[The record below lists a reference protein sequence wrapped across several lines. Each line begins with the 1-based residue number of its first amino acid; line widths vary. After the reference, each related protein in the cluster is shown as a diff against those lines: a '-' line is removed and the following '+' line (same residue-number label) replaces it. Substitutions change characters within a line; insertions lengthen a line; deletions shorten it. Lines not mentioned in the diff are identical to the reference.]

1 MPGGPSG
8 WESTYQCVRHR
19 FSACFRRSLH
29 AAELLSLCTTTP
41 EAHTTSN
48 LCSAMRSLC
57 TATESSPRSPQ
68 LKNALTKQLRPRAAK
83 KKKKKKIYQSKT
95 LFSRQQP
102 QTWSLVLS
110 IGFSSRQ
117 PTAAVQSRSK
127 GQMTKPICKV
137 FDLQCIK
144 MSGCYSKVIILK
156 RLSNLNLENCKWFS
170 KILLWILASFP
181 TFLCAASFSHG
192 NSGYLTITWYSPA
205 FPELFCQPRQCH
217 SYGSCIWC
225 HSQSCNLV

>member
-1 MPGGPSG
+1 
-8 WESTYQCVRHR
+8 
-19 FSACFRRSLH
+19 
-29 AAELLSLCTTTP
+29 
-41 EAHTTSN
+41 
-48 LCSAMRSLC
+48 MRSLC

-83 KKKKKKIYQSKT
+83 KKKKKDLSVQNTI
-95 LFSRQQP
+95 QQA
-102 QTWSLVLS
+102 TATNLKSCAEHRL
-110 IGFSSRQ
+110 SSRQ

-156 RLSNLNLENCKWFS
+156 RLDNLNLENCKWFS
-170 KILLWILASFP
+170 KILLWILACFP